1 MSSNQIGQVSPPMEH
16 VVLPE
21 DNYPWWQRY
30 QPVSYKLYSRS
41 GNEDQFADMVKRC
54 NKVGV
59 RYCLP
64 RFPFLILKNKYIIRK
79 FFSQIS
85 TSIPI
90 LKRHNWKQLSI

>member
-16 VVLPE
+16 VVLPG

-59 RYCLP
+59 RYRLQVIN
-64 RFPFLILKNKYIIRK
+64 FILIAESRLVNFNTYH
-79 FFSQIS
+79 Q
-85 TSIPI
+85 
-90 LKRHNWKQLSI
+90 